1 MDLTNQSLLF
11 LDHDLDEDTNLLTI
25 TIKDTLGSVIDTIII
40 ENIKYKALMRALH
53 VIATERTNPLE
64 SFVDSKLTYDV
75 QADSVKV
82 EFI

>member
-25 TIKDTLGSVIDTIII
+25 TIKDTLGSIIDTIVI
-40 ENIKYKALMRALH
+40 ENIKYKSLMRALS